1 MISIGQVCSQASE
14 SLASHIASLELQD
27 YSGFTASVAAGHSL
41 ILIGEGNNLGLASAE
56 LGEKSLLEI
65 DFVGG
70 SLGHRRQ
77 FGGGRNQDICRAVGL
92 NRNPDISVGDA
103 TAGLGRDAFVMALQG
118 AHVSAHEKNPILI
131 SMLTWSLM
139 RAIEVADQDKDQLV
153 LRGAL
158 NRLRFLEADS
168 SSELLK
174 QSFDVVYLDP
184 MFPDRDKSAKVKK
197 EMQILHQL
205 LSEDASSDQELFE
218 SCWSAAN
225 ARLVVKRPAK
235 APMFAQREPHHQIM
249 GKAIRYDVYVKRAL
263 I

>member
-1 MISIGQVCSQASE
+1 MISIGQISPQASE
-14 SLASHIASLELQD
+14 SLASHIAPLKLQN
-27 YSGFTASVAAGHSL
+27 YSDFNTSIESGHNMVL
-41 ILIGEGNNLGLASAE
+41 IADGDNLGLASSK

-92 NRNPDISVGDA
+92 NRHPDISVGDA

-118 AHVSAHEKNPILI
+118 ASVSAHEKNPVLM
-131 SMLTWSLM
+131 SMLSWSLM
-139 RAIEVADQDKDQLV
+139 RAREMVDKENDQALWA
-153 LRGAL
+153 AL
-158 NRLRFLEADS
+158 NRLRFLEVDS
-168 SSELLK
+168 SSELVS
-174 QSFDVVYLDP
+174 QNFDVVYLDP

-205 LSEDASSDQELFE
+205 LSEDEGNEEALFD

-225 ARLVVKRPAK
+225 ARLVIKRPAK
-235 APMFAQREPHHQIM
+235 APMFAEREPHHQII
-249 GKAIRYDVYVKRAL
+249 GKAIRYDVYVKKAL
-263 I
+263 G